1 MPLTP
6 STTKTIAVYAA
17 ITWTTA
23 VMCPYAAA
31 QSANQVKIDNAWVRA
46 TVPGQQGTGGFMTLS
61 STQALRLVAISS
73 PAAATAEVHEMRMQ
87 GDVMQMR
94 ALPDGVALPAGQAL
108 ELKPGS
114 AHIMLMQI
122 KQVLKPDTRIPLTLT
137 FSDAR
142 GKRSRVTVQ
151 VPVALQAPAVS
162 HSRATALPPVATDA
176 SQSKP

>member
-1 MPLTP
+1 MPLTHH
-6 STTKTIAVYAA
+6 TTKNIAAYAIFTWTIALLSFN
-17 ITWTTA
+17 IL
-23 VMCPYAAA
+23 A

-61 STQALRLVAISS
+61 SAQALRLVAISS
-73 PAAATAEVHEMRMQ
+73 PVAATAEVHEMRMQ
-87 GDVMQMR
+87 RDVMQMR
-94 ALPDGVALPAGQAL
+94 ALPDGIALPAGQAL

-114 AHIMLMQI
+114 AHIMLTQI

-137 FSDAR
+137 FSDTR

-162 HSRATALPPVATDA
+162 NSSAATLPPAA
-176 SQSKP
+176 GSSQSKP

>member
-1 MPLTP
+1 MLQTHI
-6 STTKTIAVYAA
+6 TIKNIAACAVIAWA
-17 ITWTTA
+17 TA
-23 VMCPYAAA
+23 LLDINAAA
-31 QSANQVKIDNAWVRA
+31 QSASQVKIDNAWVRA

-61 STQALRLVAISS
+61 SAQALRLVAISS
-73 PAAATAEVHEMRMQ
+73 PVAATAEVHEMRMQ

-94 ALPDGVALPAGQAL
+94 ALPDGIALPAGQTL

-151 VPVALQAPAVS
+151 VHVALQAPAVS
-162 HSRATALPPVATDA
+162 NSSATGLPPTLGS